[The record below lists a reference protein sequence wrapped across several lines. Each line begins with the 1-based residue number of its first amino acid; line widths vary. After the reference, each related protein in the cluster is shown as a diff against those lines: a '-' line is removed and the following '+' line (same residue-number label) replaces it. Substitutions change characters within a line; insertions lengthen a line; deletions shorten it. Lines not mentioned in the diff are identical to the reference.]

1 LSEARTPT
9 SALGLGRLPH
19 AAWLGLGALA
29 LIGWRQGLGFAFSE
43 GASGDVESILF
54 DAAENPPWLL
64 AVVGAALLVS
74 RARDVRAAVGA
85 PGSPLLA
92 ALLLAPGLALLGW
105 ARFVDAPDLALL
117 GTLAMGLGCVYA
129 AAGGALLRIVALPLL
144 LLGFAVPVPGVL
156 VNQVIYPLQMATAD
170 YAHGLVTLLGYT
182 TVRSADLIRTST
194 HTFVVIEGCSGLGSI
209 EVLTLL
215 ALAWGWQ
222 TKAPLWRCVV
232 LALAAP
238 LIAFVLNG
246 FRVVTLVLFPDNPIW
261 SGHTVQGV
269 VAFAIGSLCIAML
282 DRVLEGRGGPA
293 PGRGG
298 AGPPPAHPPP
308 AHPPLA
314 LAAWL
319 AIAAVL
325 SLAIPP
331 YAVPGVHTHGPL
343 LPESAGPWKSKPLE
357 PDRLFLGSVHFDRA
371 ERRSFFAEQPP
382 VGTASN
388 GRPVVVEAF
397 VGENWRR
404 SRAKSLR
411 SAKNCVPGRGWW
423 IDERS
428 ALPLAKDVA
437 AQRTLARS
445 ESRRLLSWS
454 YYVGVDPVPVEALR
468 TFFVLERSPFR
479 RRTYAYAV
487 RLTTE
492 ILAGEKDDA
501 VARRRLR
508 ALHRTIEREL
518 KRATSW

>member
-9 SALGLGRLPH
+9 SALGLRRIPH

-92 ALLLAPGLALLGW
+92 SLLLAPGLALLGW

-129 AAGGALLRIVALPLL
+129 AAGGALLRIVALPLGL
-144 LLGFAVPVPGVL
+144 LVFAVPVPGVL
-156 VNQVIYPLQMATAD
+156 VNQVIYPLQMATAS
-170 YAHGLVTLLGYT
+170 YAHALVTLLGYT
-182 TVRSADLIRTST
+182 TVRSADLIRTSS

-238 LIAFVLNG
+238 VIAFVLNG

-269 VAFAIGSLCIAML
+269 VAFALGSLCIAML
-282 DRVLEGRGGPA
+282 DRVLEGWGRPSATAPA
-293 PGRGG
+293 AG
-298 AGPPPAHPPP
+298 APA
-308 AHPPLA
+308 ARPPLS

-325 SLAIPP
+325 SFAIAP
-331 YAVPGVHTHGPL
+331 YAVPGVRARGSL
-343 LPESAGPWKSKPLE
+343 LPETAGPWKSKSLE
-357 PDRLFLGSVHFDRA
+357 PDRLYLGSVHFDRS
-371 ERRSFFAEQPP
+371 ERRSFVAEQPP
-382 VGTASN
+382 VGTTSN
-388 GRPVVVEAF
+388 GKPVFVEAF
-397 VGENWRR
+397 VGESWRHNR
-404 SRAKSLR
+404 SDSLL

-423 IDERS
+423 IDETS
-428 ALPLAKDVA
+428 ELPLAVDVL

-445 ESRRLLSWS
+445 ESRRLLSWT
-454 YYVGVDPVPVEALR
+454 YYVGVDSVPVEAFR
-468 TFFVLERSPFR
+468 TFFALERSPFR
-479 RRTYAYAV
+479 RTSYAYAV

-492 ILAGEKDDA
+492 ILPGETDDA
-501 VARRRLR
+501 FARRRLR
-508 ALHRTIEREL
+508 ALYRTLEPDL
-518 KRATSW
+518 KRSTGA